1 MQAIKRKLRDIAN
14 LWSMVKGLKVTG
26 SQFLQPQITVHYP
39 RQEVDNLASFRGHL
53 QLVAKPKDPAKP
65 KCIACMMCVS
75 VCPSGCITV
84 VKKKPPKPT
93 PEEEAQAKAAEEA
106 GEASAKKAA
115 PKEPAK
121 FKYDY
126 SLCSQCGLC
135 AENCPVSSLSFSSNI
150 YLVVRDRDALKLDL
164 LDDLRA
170 RAGSEPEPETGAGEA

>member
-26 SQFLQPQITVHYP
+26 GQFLQPQITVHYP

-53 QLVAKPKDPAKP
+53 QLEPKPKNPAKP

-106 GEASAKKAA
+106 GEKPAKKPA
-115 PKEPAK
+115 PKEPAH
-121 FKYDY
+121 FIYDY

-135 AENCPVSSLSFSSNI
+135 AENCPVKSLSFSDNI
-150 YLVVRDRDALKLDL
+150 YLVARDRKQLKLDL
-164 LDDLRA
+164 LADLSA
-170 RAGSEPEPETGAGEA
+170 RAGSEAGAGEA